1 MGRLQLRHHGEVSIA
16 RSGNSGAAVLGEL
29 LAEAGAEI
37 LFVLCRAL
45 MGVMG
50 VLGFGCRN
58 PKTIGFRVQ
67 G

>member
-1 MGRLQLRHHGEVSIA
+1 MSIA

-29 LAEAGAEI
+29 LAEAGTEM

-45 MGVMG
+45 KGVMG

-58 PKTIGFRVQ
+58 PKP
-67 G
+67 